1 MATQYADVNSL
12 PSATFRDFILSYADM
27 WDHYVIYQS
36 GQYEYTGYIWDN
48 WDNTTLVTITRESTS
63 GYNTRWRSDVEH
75 DVQHTYTIN
84 EPMYAYS
91 TEEGQGQYYMPQNSA
106 QVSNISMLILA
117 TIVAVVLVFR
127 RVFKS

>member
-12 PSATFRDFILSYADM
+12 PNSAFRDYILSYADM

-36 GQYEYTGYIWDN
+36 GPYEYTGYIWDN
-48 WDNTTLVTITRESTS
+48 WENTTLVTITRESTS

-75 DVQHTYTIN
+75 DVQHTYTII

-117 TIVAVVLVFR
+117 TIVAVVLIFR
-127 RVFKS
+127 RVFKI